1 MPLLIVPIWTS
12 LKARKR
18 SPGNAAFRGRKLK
31 NATCAAACQPSCRR
45 SFPLKFASKYY
56 PLHSL
61 LSPITGSLSAHL
73 IHRQPVAQRSALL
86 GGCQAVSPSSSSR
99 IRRLLQIC
107 ALQPLEH
114 NTVAPSLEALLL
126 VSGPSLSRNFLLFPS
141 AFESYEIFQ
150 GSAQSCTSSRKS
162 SQTLLSPIC
171 LRRLGSKCCLMP
183 SHIYSSPLGI
193 FL

>member
-1 MPLLIVPIWTS
+1 MPANGRPGTESLSGEAFCDGDKNGSVPLLIVPIWTS

-73 IHRQPVAQRSALL
+73 IHRQPVAQHSALL
-86 GGCQAVSPSSSSR
+86 GGCQAVSPPSSSSR
-99 IRRLLQIC
+99 IRRLLHLCPVAAGTQHC
-107 ALQPLEH
+107 CPEPGSTVACVGPLPLEEF
-114 NTVAPSLEALLL
+114 P
-126 VSGPSLSRNFLLFPS
+126 PFLFG
-141 AFESYEIFQ
+141 F
-150 GSAQSCTSSRKS
+150 
-162 SQTLLSPIC
+162 
-171 LRRLGSKCCLMP
+171 
-183 SHIYSSPLGI
+183 
-193 FL
+193 